1 VLSRFLEF
9 PVAGLLCGGLIVFG
23 FSRVMV
29 ALSKNGAIVVFAVVG
44 VIVMGLAVLLGTRP
58 KVSRTVVGGVL
69 SVSAIIALVAG
80 VAYVRAERRVRR
92 ERGDRRFPRAR
103 GRQFLAG
110 LAIVL
115 IALESPIDTAST
127 TSFSVHMVQHLLLTM
142 VAAPLLVLGAPV
154 TLALL
159 SCSPANRRRLSAALT
174 HPPLRSLSHPI
185 VAWAVFFGVLWGSHL
200 TGLFDA
206 SLRSDGVH
214 ALEHAAY
221 LATAVLFWMPVVGR
235 DPAPLGLSHPGR
247 ILYLFLAM
255 ASMAFLGL
263 ALFSANHALYP
274 TYAAVE
280 GSAKALA
287 DQGVGGTLMWLGGM
301 VFIVPALALVM
312 LDWMRVDE
320 REARR
325 MDARLLRPLAPTS
338 GGPRR

>member
-1 VLSRFLEF
+1 MPMLANMTFD
-9 PVAGLLCGGLIVFG
+9 P
-23 FSRVMV
+23 
-29 ALSKNGAIVVFAVVG
+29 AVV
-44 VIVMGLAVLLGTRP
+44 
-58 KVSRTVVGGVL
+58 
-69 SVSAIIALVAG
+69 IALVAG

-115 IALESPIDTAST
+115 IALESPIDTVSA

-159 SCSPANRRRLSAALT
+159 SSTPANRRRLSAALT
-174 HPPLRSLSHPI
+174 RPPLRTLSHPI
-185 VAWAVFFGVLWGSHL
+185 VAWALFFGVLWGSHL

-214 ALEHAAY
+214 ALEHAVY

-263 ALFSANHALYP
+263 ALSSANHILYP
-274 TYAAVE
+274 TYEAIE
-280 GSAKALA
+280 GTAKAAA
-287 DQGVGGTLMWLGGM
+287 DQRMGGALMWVSGM
-301 VFIVPALALVM
+301 ILILPALALVM
-312 LDWMRVDE
+312 LDWMRLDE

-325 MDARLLRPLAPTS
+325 IDARLLRPLTMTSAGAEAMSVPDARGTSRAQAHHLRMKPWRRPAP
-338 GGPRR
+338 

>member
-1 VLSRFLEF
+1 MLATMTFD
-9 PVAGLLCGGLIVFG
+9 P
-23 FSRVMV
+23 
-29 ALSKNGAIVVFAVVG
+29 AVV
-44 VIVMGLAVLLGTRP
+44 V
-58 KVSRTVVGGVL
+58 
-69 SVSAIIALVAG
+69 ALVAG
-80 VAYVRAERRVRR
+80 FAYVRAARRVRR
-92 ERGDRRFPRAR
+92 DRGDRRFPRAR

-110 LAIVL
+110 LAIAL
-115 IALESPIDTAST
+115 IALESPIDTASA

-185 VAWAVFFGVLWGSHL
+185 VAWAAFFVVLWGSHL

-235 DPAPLGLSHPGR
+235 DPAPSGLSHPGR

-263 ALFSANHALYP
+263 ALSGANHILYP
-274 TYAAVE
+274 TYGAIE
-280 GSAKALA
+280 GTAKAAA
-287 DQGVGGTLMWLGGM
+287 DQRMGGALMWISGM
-301 VFIVPALALVM
+301 ILILPALALVM

-325 MDARLLRPLAPTS
+325 IDARLQRPLAPTS
-338 GGPRR
+338 GGPRLAVSDAPGTSTSRAHV